1 MATYFKNIEHIICD
15 GDEVNRDLL
24 ATKTRKR
31 EVVEAR
37 QQVMYFMKKIHGK
50 NMSWAKIA
58 SFYGKDHA
66 TAMHACKTVINLMDT
81 NRQFREKNFEY
92 MKKINEM
99 IAAREYADKI
109 KKESLDFI
117 REKLLE
123 AINSGEPLVLSDV
136 ICYNSSFEKP
146 KTEDLLPSTE
156 TE

>member
-1 MATYFKNIEHIICD
+1 MATYFKNIEHIICE
-15 GDEVNRDLL
+15 GDEVDKDLL
-24 ATKTRKR
+24 PTKTRKR

-66 TAMHACKTVINLMDT
+66 TAMHAAKTVTNLIDT
-81 NRQFREKNFEY
+81 NKQFREKNYGY
-92 MKKINEM
+92 MEKINKM
-99 IAAREYADKI
+99 IAAKEYADKI
-109 KKESLDFI
+109 KEESLDFI
-117 REKLLE
+117 KEKLLE

-136 ICYNSSFEKP
+136 ICYNSSFEKQ

-156 TE
+156 AE